1 MAQSRRDR
9 GGQRVKSG
17 ASEDHGLACADHGLE
32 RADLEDFVIYGL
44 ITLGLVIL
52 PTQVFAGTPLF
63 CTPCLEVRSNSEIT
77 LQHLTLNIRMTNVG
91 QT

>member
-1 MAQSRRDR
+1 MASIGTALINTLSHTDTE
-9 GGQRVKSG
+9 KLFIPWW
-17 ASEDHGLACADHGLE
+17 DN
-32 RADLEDFVIYGL
+32 LEDFVIYGL

>member
-1 MAQSRRDR
+1 MATIGTALINTLSHTDTE
-9 GGQRVKSG
+9 KLFIPWW
-17 ASEDHGLACADHGLE
+17 DN
-32 RADLEDFVIYGL
+32 LEDFVIYGL

-77 LQHLTLNIRMTNVG
+77 LQHLILNIRMTNVG

>member
-1 MAQSRRDR
+1 MATIGTALINTLSHTDTE
-9 GGQRVKSG
+9 KLFIPCW
-17 ASEDHGLACADHGLE
+17 DN
-32 RADLEDFVIYGL
+32 LEDFVIYGL

-77 LQHLTLNIRMTNVG
+77 LQHSTLNIRMTNVG